1 MATEIKLP
9 ELAENVDTVTV
20 SKILVSVGDNIKKD
34 QSILEVE
41 TDKAAAEVPSTAAG
55 VVAEIRTSE
64 GDSINVGDVILVL
77 DGEAKKSEDT
87 EDKAE
92 PEEKEAAEEEKK
104 PVEEEAEA
112 KEEAPEDEEPEE
124 EPKAEKEEEEPEEKE
139 PAPAKEK
146 RDEDGRSAPP
156 AAAKTEEQ
164 PQRRRSRGGPI
175 PASPS
180 VRRLAREIGIDVH
193 EVSGSGPGGRITEED
208 VKNHSRQVNSAV
220 RGAAGWQPQADMPLP
235 DFARF
240 GEVERVAMN
249 SVRRRTAQN
258 MAHAWVSIPQVAHF
272 ERADITDL
280 EIMRKQYAKRVE
292 AAGGKLTMTAILVK
306 VLAAALQKHPIFNA
320 SLDSENSEILLKK
333 YYNIGVAVDSERGLL
348 VPVLKS
354 ADSKNITEIAV
365 ELNEMAE
372 RARNG
377 KSRLDEVQGGS
388 FTISNLGG
396 IGGSNFTPIVY
407 PPEVAIMGVSR
418 ARVEPVYV
426 DGQFQPR
433 TIMPF
438 SITYDHRVIDGAD
451 AARFARWIAEAL
463 EQPFLM
469 FLEG

>member
-20 SKILVSVGDNIKKD
+20 SKILVSVGDSVEKD

-55 VVAEIRTSE
+55 VVAEIRTNE

-77 DGEAKKSEDT
+77 DGEAKKSGAAEA
-87 EDKAE
+87 KAE
-92 PEEKEAAEEEKK
+92 SKKKEAAEDNKEQ
-104 PVEEEAEA
+104 VEEEPEA
-112 KEEAPEDEEPEE
+112 KEEAPEDEEAEEAPEA
-124 EPKAEKEEEEPEEKE
+124 KEEKE
-139 PAPAKEK
+139 PEQDEPEPAKEK
-146 RDEDGRSAPP
+146 RDEDGRGAAP

-208 VKNHSRQVNSAV
+208 VKTHSRQVNSAV
-220 RGAAGWQPQADMPLP
+220 RGAAGWQPQADLPLP

-258 MAHAWVSIPQVAHF
+258 MAQAWVSIPQVAHF

-306 VLAAALQKHPIFNA
+306 VLASALQKHPIFNA
-320 SLDSENSEILLKK
+320 SLDAQNSEILLKK

-365 ELNEMAE
+365 ELNELAE
-372 RARNG
+372 RARMG
-377 KSRLDEVQGGS
+377 KSRLDEMQGGS